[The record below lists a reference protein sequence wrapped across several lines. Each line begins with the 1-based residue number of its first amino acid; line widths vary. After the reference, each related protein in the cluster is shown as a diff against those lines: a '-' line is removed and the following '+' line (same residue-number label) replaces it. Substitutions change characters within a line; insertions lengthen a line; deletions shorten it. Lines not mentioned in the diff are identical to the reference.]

1 MFKHIYEYE
10 VITGIGQLIMDM
22 IMLFSSSKTSVCR
35 MHFYHTD
42 NDARIFGIKF
52 TECFFLYVQLKTFF
66 MQINYNCENW
76 KLQTALV

>member
-1 MFKHIYEYE
+1 MYIHIYEYE
-10 VITGIGQLIMDM
+10 VITGMRQLIREM

-52 TECFFLYVQLKTFF
+52 TESFFLYVQLKTFF
-66 MQINYNCENW
+66 MQINYNGEN
-76 KLQTALV
+76 